1 MSLHLTFYDGVDCI
15 GGNKILLEA
24 DGSKLFF
31 DFGTNFKAEGTFFD
45 EFLCPRV
52 VLGLGDPLALG
63 LLPPLKGLYRPDL
76 EYPGVWERFAE
87 SPLYRDAVVQGV
99 LLSHAHLD
107 HCGYISY
114 LHRDI
119 PVLCS
124 LTTALTCKA
133 MQDTSSGN
141 RLQEICYINP
151 REFTDGLLKTGNY
164 RRVFH
169 EQRPYVVFA
178 PTTVSGPAVLFWE
191 QCHNSRGLNC
201 RPFESFIHETRV
213 GDLTVRYWP
222 VDHSIPGAGAFGV
235 RTSAGWVVY
244 TGDLRIHGRQASLTK
259 RFIAEAA
266 GLGPVV
272 LVCEGTHP
280 LNGTPVTE
288 AEVLANSFEAVRGA
302 DGLVVADFG
311 PRNVERLLSFLE
323 IAAETGR
330 RLALTPKDAYLL
342 EGLCAAGEPGVP
354 DPYVDE
360 RVVLYVKPK
369 GTLFAWEKALLER
382 FSVYCP
388 ERMVDAKTVRGD
400 QSGFILCFS
409 YYDFHAL
416 LDINPY
422 GGTYIYSSSEAF
434 DEEMLI
440 DHERVRNWINY
451 FGFKLCGSLG
461 KDREK
466 SGFHASGHI
475 HGAGLE
481 ELVETINPDILVPV
495 HTQDREF
502 FRQFE
507 GRRKVL
513 LPRRGETVAID

>member
-1 MSLHLTFYDGVDCI
+1 MTLRLTFYDGVDCI

-24 DGSKLFF
+24 DGSALFF
-31 DFGTNFKAEGTFFD
+31 DFGTNFKTEGTFFD
-45 EFLCPRV
+45 EFLSPRV
-52 VLGLGDPLALG
+52 VFGLGDPLALG
-63 LLPPLKGLYRPDL
+63 LLPPLRGLYRPDL
-76 EYPGVWERFAE
+76 EYPGLWERF
-87 SPLYRDAVVQGV
+87 SKYPLYREAEVQGV
-99 LLSHAHLD
+99 LLSHAHFD

-114 LHRDI
+114 LQRDI

-151 REFTDGLLKTGNY
+151 REFTDGLLKPGHY
-164 RRVFH
+164 KRVSY
-169 EQRPYVVFA
+169 EQRPHIVSA
-178 PTTVSGPAVLFWE
+178 PGGLSEPARLFWE
-191 QCHNSRGLNC
+191 QCHNSREFNC
-201 RPFESFIHETRV
+201 RPCRSFDGETRV
-213 GDLTVRYWP
+213 GGLTICYWP

-244 TGDLRIHGRQASLTK
+244 TGDLRLHGRHAGRTK

-266 GLGPVV
+266 ALKPVV

-280 LNGTPVTE
+280 STETPVTE
-288 AEVLANSFEAVRGA
+288 AEVLANSLEVVRRAG
-302 DGLVVADFG
+302 DLVVADFG

-342 EGLCAAGEPGVP
+342 EGLRAVGEPGVP
-354 DPYVDE
+354 DPCGDE

-382 FSVYCP
+382 FSAHCP
-388 ERMVDAKTVRGD
+388 ERVVDAKTVSRD
-400 QSGFILCFS
+400 QGGFILCFS

-416 LDINPY
+416 LDISPC

-440 DHERVRNWINY
+440 DHERVRNWINF
-451 FGFKLCGSLG
+451 FGFKLYGSLG

-475 HGAGLE
+475 HGPGLE
-481 ELVETINPDILVPV
+481 ELVETIQPEILIPV
-495 HTQDREF
+495 HTRDREF
-502 FRQFE
+502 FRRFE
-507 GRRKVL
+507 GRRRVL
-513 LPRRGETVAID
+513 FPSRGETVAIE